1 MQSLDDI
8 WKINVKGWKKI
19 RGSFSG
25 RASCHPFFL
34 EDEGALLVVGGVDK
48 NKELQIN
55 VEVVQFNSDKTS
67 IEKNYSLGPGGRWD
81 PRISEKAFYFQ
92 NLATVVMAFQRDSR
106 KLKDHTEI
114 LMQTVVPRNYEDSSI
129 DELCKSTID
138 LILSVGA
145 GNLTFQAKADIKLIL
160 AYAIKMVENEENLLE
175 IEGEVK
181 LYGDI
186 HGYLDGLMKLWDAF
200 GSPLPGSKNQ
210 DIHPFNYIFLGD
222 FVDRGPNSL
231 ETICL
236 LVCLKVL
243 NPKRVYL
250 VRGNHEEDLDYFNT
264 PEDNFRNLKKTDNT
278 LYNQFMEFFDRLPMA
293 AVINQR
299 VN

>member
-1 MQSLDDI
+1 MTSGKLMLRDGKKSEEAFQEEQVATLSFWRMKGLFWWLEELTKTRSSRSMLKWFSSTAIRPQS
-8 WKINVKGWKKI
+8 KKLLF
-19 RGSFSG
+19 GSS
-25 RASCHPFFL
+25 
-34 EDEGALLVVGGVDK
+34 
-48 NKELQIN
+48 
-55 VEVVQFNSDKTS
+55 T
-67 IEKNYSLGPGGRWD
+67 
-81 PRISEKAFYFQ
+81 SEKAFFFQ

-129 DELCKSTID
+129 DELCKSTIE

-236 LVCLKVL
+236 LVCRKVL
-243 NPKRVYL
+243 KPKRVYL
-250 VRGNHEEDLDYFNT
+250 VRGTHEEDLDFFNT
-264 PEDNFRNLKKTDNT
+264 PEDNFRNLKETDNT

-299 VN
+299 VNKSKI